1 MRPLYQLTDKGR
13 GLVPA
18 MIALMQWGDKWASGG
33 KPPVIVTDQ
42 QGRALAPVKLQGRGG
57 DVDVQAVRFSPGP
70 GATARTRAFFDA
82 LSRPSGHNAAQKKAG

>member
-1 MRPLYQLTDKGR
+1 MRPLYRLTDKGR

-18 MIALMQWGDKWASGG
+18 MVALMQWGDKWASGG

-57 DVDVQAVRFSPGP
+57 DVDVQNGTVFPGP

-82 LSRPSGHNAAQKKAG
+82 RCHRRASA